1 MMNRPPVFELAQKA
15 GSRYMLVTAV
25 SNRAR
30 QLQDD
35 PDKLEGR
42 KAVSVAVEEIY
53 ADKLTITPRES

>member
-1 MMNRPPVFELAQKA
+1 MMNRPPVNELVEKT

-35 PDKLEGR
+35 PDSLNGR

-53 ADKLTITPRES
+53 EDKIVITPREA

>member
-1 MMNRPPVFELAQKA
+1 MMNRPPVMELAEKA

-30 QLQDD
+30 QLQDE

-42 KAVSVAVEEIY
+42 KAVSVAVEEVY
-53 ADKLTITPRES
+53 DDKLIITPKEF

>member
-1 MMNRPPVFELAQKA
+1 
-15 GSRYMLVTAV
+15 MLVTAV

-42 KAVSVAVEEIY
+42 KAVSVAVEEVY
-53 ADKLTITPRES
+53 ENKLTITPRES

>member
-1 MMNRPPVFELAQKA
+1 MMNRPPVMELAEKA

-42 KAVSVAVEEIY
+42 KAVSVAVEEVY
-53 ADKLTITPRES
+53 EDKLTITPRES

>member
-1 MMNRPPVFELAQKA
+1 MMNRPPVMELAEKA

-30 QLQDD
+30 QLQDE

-42 KAVSVAVEEIY
+42 KAVSVAVEEVY
-53 ADKLTITPRES
+53 DDKLIITPKDF

>member
-1 MMNRPPVFELAQKA
+1 MMNRPPVNELVEKT

-30 QLQDD
+30 QLQDN
-35 PDKLEGR
+35 PDALNGR

-53 ADKLTITPRES
+53 EDKITIVPHEA

>member
-1 MMNRPPVFELAQKA
+1 MMNRPPVMELADKA

-42 KAVSVAVEEIY
+42 KAVSVAVEEVY
-53 ADKLTITPRES
+53 ADKLIITPRES

>member
-1 MMNRPPVFELAQKA
+1 MMNRPPVMELAEKA

-35 PDKLEGR
+35 PEKLEGR
-42 KAVSVAVEEIY
+42 KAVSVAVEEVY
-53 ADKLTITPRES
+53 ADKLNITPRES